1 MPQNTDKNALYR
13 LGEFGQSPWLDYI
26 RRTLL
31 TSGELK
37 AMLDRDGLK
46 GMTSNPA
53 IFEKA
58 IGDSGDYTE
67 FLEQIGKTTSDPK
80 AIYEALAIEDVKM
93 ACEIMSP
100 VYAATKKKD
109 GYVSLEV
116 SPYLAHDTAGT
127 IEEARRL
134 WAAVGKPNLLI
145 KVPATPE
152 GVPAIREL
160 ISAGINVNVTLL
172 FAVAAY
178 EKVAHAYIEGLKIHA
193 QGGGDLSHVAS
204 VASFFVSRIDA
215 VVDKELEAKLKA
227 GGDEKAIKP
236 LLGKVAIANA
246 KIAYVSFQKIFAG
259 PEWEALAKKDAQKQ
273 RLLWA
278 STGTKNKAYKDTLY
292 VEELI
297 GPDTVNTIPPA
308 TYDAFRDHGQ
318 VRASLKE
325 NLGEAPAV
333 LAAFKKLGGD
343 FKKVTDDLLDD
354 GVKQFATAF
363 DKLLGAVKTEA
374 PAAPAKTH

>member
-1 MPQNTDKNALYR
+1 MTQPNPLHR
-13 LGEFGQSPWLDYI
+13 LGEFHQSPWLDYI
-26 RRTLL
+26 RRSMLE
-31 TSGELK
+31 SGDLEK
-37 AMLDRDGLK
+37 MIETDGLK

-58 IGDSGDYTE
+58 IVDSGDYTSY
-67 FLEQIGKTTSDPK
+67 LEEASKTTSDPK
-80 AIYEALAIEDVKM
+80 ALYEGLAIADVQK
-93 ACEIMSP
+93 AADILRA
-100 VYAATKKKD
+100 VYDATKRED

-116 SPYLAHDTAGT
+116 SPYLAHDTDGT

-134 WAAVGKPNLLI
+134 WSAVGRDNLMI

-152 GVPAIREL
+152 GIPAIRTL
-160 ISAGINVNVTLL
+160 IGEGINVNVTLL
-172 FAVAAY
+172 FGVEAY
-178 EKVAHAYIEGLKIHA
+178 EKVAHAYIEGLTKFTATGRELHA
-193 QGGGDLSHVAS
+193 IAS
-204 VASFFVSRIDA
+204 VASFFVSRIDSS
-215 VVDKELEAKLKA
+215 VDKELEARIKA
-227 GGDEKAIKP
+227 GGDEKTLQP

-246 KIAYVSFQKIFAG
+246 KVAYASFQKIFSG
-259 PEWEALAKKDAQKQ
+259 PAWDELAKKGAQKQ

-308 TYDAFRDHGQ
+308 TFDAFRDHGLLRDSLEENMAAAPQ
-318 VRASLKE
+318 VLSD
-325 NLGEAPAV
+325 
-333 LAAFKKLGGD
+333 LAKTGID
-343 FKKVTDDLLDD
+343 FKKITDDLLDD

-374 PAAPAKTH
+374 PAAAAKVS

>member
-1 MPQNTDKNALYR
+1 MTQKNPLYR

-31 TSGELK
+31 TSGDLEK
-37 AMLDRDGLK
+37 MIATDGLK

-58 IGDSGDYTE
+58 IVDSGDYTE
-67 FLEQIGKTTSDPK
+67 FLEEASKHTSDPK
-80 AIYEALAIEDVKM
+80 ALYEGLAIADVQK
-93 ACEIMSP
+93 ACDIMRT
-100 VYAATKKKD
+100 VYDATKRKD

-134 WAAVGKPNLLI
+134 WSAVGRDNLMI

-152 GVPAIREL
+152 GIPAIQEL
-160 ISAGINVNVTLL
+160 IGSGINVNVTLL
-172 FAVAAY
+172 FAVEAY
-178 EKVAHAYIEGLKIHA
+178 EKVAHAYIGGLTA
-193 QGGGDLSHVAS
+193 FTASGRDLSAIAS
-204 VASFFVSRIDA
+204 VASFFVSRID
-215 VVDKELEAKLKA
+215 VSVDKELEAKIKA
-227 GGDEKAIKP
+227 GDEKSKA

-246 KIAYVSFQKIFAG
+246 KIAYASFLKIFSG
-259 PEWEALAKKDAQKQ
+259 PVWEALEKKGAQKQ

-278 STGTKNKAYKDTLY
+278 STGTKNKAYKDTIY

-308 TYDAFRDHGQ
+308 TFDAFRDHGLL
-318 VRASLKE
+318 RSSLTE
-325 NLGEAPAV
+325 GLDAAPKV
-333 LAAFKKLGGD
+333 LADLAQTGID
-343 FKKVTDDLLDD
+343 FKKITDDLLDD
-354 GVKQFATAF
+354 GVKLFADAF
-363 DKLLGAVKTEA
+363 KKLLGAVKTET
-374 PAAPAKTH
+374 PAAAATAKH